1 MRRAALWLFCLLGL
15 SAAPPQA
22 VNRFATVQH
31 PLELPLP
38 RAAGASGGRIVVTVT
53 DYTPSSTGPVTVVVQ
68 VRCGEDLVQIGR
80 FGIMPQTAFSADDPD
95 SAQQFG
101 LPLRRDR
108 CPEPRAVVIR
118 LEPGL
123 GGGEDARIGI
133 GGVELR

>member
-1 MRRAALWLFCLLGL
+1 MRQAAAGLFCLLGL
-15 SAAPPQA
+15 GAASPQS
-22 VNRFATVQH
+22 RFATVQH
-31 PLELPLP
+31 PLELPLL

-53 DYTPSSTGPVTVVVQ
+53 DYTPSATGPVTVVVQ
-68 VRCGEDLVQIGR
+68 ARCGEDLVQIGR
-80 FGIMPQTAFSADDPD
+80 FGIMPQTAFSAADPG

-118 LEPGL
+118 LEPGS

-133 GGVELR
+133 GRVELR